1 VPTLA
6 KDLERARLA
15 HRADRIEEVLIALRK
30 RHRELSL
37 RGAVPAPLSQSI
49 AEFAAQLAQV
59 RAEQRASG
67 LAGHAAT
74 TTP

>member
-1 VPTLA
+1 MATLA

-15 HRADRIEEVLIALRK
+15 HRAQRIEQVLAALRE
-30 RHRELSL
+30 RHRERSL

-59 RAEQRASG
+59 RAEQRAS
-67 LAGHAAT
+67 
-74 TTP
+74 TPEPGTS

>member
-15 HRADRIEEVLIALRK
+15 HRAERIERVLAALRE
-30 RHRELSL
+30 RHRERFL
-37 RGAVPAPLSQSI
+37 RGTVPTPLSQSI

-59 RAEQRASG
+59 RAEQRERAPEPG
-67 LAGHAAT
+67 TL
-74 TTP
+74 